1 MFSASRPAADAVFIG
16 GPPVPVVSR
25 ALFEAEDRA
34 TEESIA
40 KAHQPQAD
48 LKFCELQQKR
58 TDGAAGAVSRASVAR
73 TVAMVST
80 DLCANRHP
88 ASTGGDPG
96 QTVAC
101 NQGRTRRRRNKMS
114 RKVLLATAALIGVA
128 FSGMSLADG
137 LPPLAKKER
146 YKVGFSQME
155 SNNPWRIAETKSFH
169 DTAAECGWDLIATDA
184 AGSAAKQVADVDSMI
199 AQGIDVLF
207 LPPREEKPLIPA
219 VKKAKA
225 AGIPT
230 FLVDRS
236 VDPNAAKPGEDFV
249 AFLGS
254 DFIDQGKRVADWTI
268 ENFKGDKGVIVELEG
283 TTGSSPA
290 NDRKK
295 GFDDQIVTDPR
306 FTIVASQSGD
316 FARDLGRQVME
327 TLLQAHPDV
336 NIVYAHNDEMAIG
349 AIQALELAGR
359 KPGEDVLVVSIDGT
373 RDALQAIIDG
383 KMGVT
388 VESSPFFGPL
398 ACATMK
404 RYADGE
410 QIEPWVQVKDR
421 IFTKENAAENLA
433 GAY

>member
-1 MFSASRPAADAVFIG
+1 MKRRTLLGTAAAIG
-16 GPPVPVVSR
+16 FG
-25 ALFEAEDRA
+25 L
-34 TEESIA
+34 
-40 KAHQPQAD
+40 
-48 LKFCELQQKR
+48 
-58 TDGAAGAVSRASVAR
+58 ASVA
-73 TVAMVST
+73 TVAM
-80 DLCANRHP
+80 
-88 ASTGGDPG
+88 ASD
-96 QTVAC
+96 
-101 NQGRTRRRRNKMS
+101 
-114 RKVLLATAALIGVA
+114 
-128 FSGMSLADG
+128 
-137 LPPLAKKER
+137 LPPLEKKDR

-169 DTAAECGWDLIATDA
+169 DTAEKCNWDLIATDA

-219 VKKAKA
+219 VMKAKA

-236 VDPNAAKPGEDFV
+236 VDPNVARPGEHFV

-254 DFIDQGKRVADWTI
+254 DFIDQGRRVAEWTLA
-268 ENFKGDKGVIVELEG
+268 NFKGDKGIIVELEG

-295 GFDDQIVTDPR
+295 GFDDVMAKHDNM
-306 FTIVASQSGD
+306 TIVASQSGD

-359 KPGEDVLVVSIDGT
+359 KPGDDVLVVSIDGT

-398 ACATMK
+398 ACEVMT
-404 RYADGE
+404 RYANGE
-410 QIEPWVQVKDR
+410 EIEHWVQVKDR
-421 IFTKENAAENLA
+421 IFTAENAADHVDE
-433 GAY
+433 AY

>member
-1 MFSASRPAADAVFIG
+1 MKR
-16 GPPVPVVSR
+16 R
-25 ALFEAEDRA
+25 TLFPGVTA
-34 TEESIA
+34 IA
-40 KAHQPQAD
+40 MG
-48 LKFCELQQKR
+48 L
-58 TDGAAGAVSRASVAR
+58 S
-73 TVAMVST
+73 
-80 DLCANRHP
+80 
-88 ASTGGDPG
+88 
-96 QTVAC
+96 
-101 NQGRTRRRRNKMS
+101 
-114 RKVLLATAALIGVA
+114 ATAFAQ
-128 FSGMSLADG
+128 D
-137 LPPLAKKER
+137 LPPLAQKER
-146 YKVGFSQME
+146 YKVGFAQME

-169 DTAAECGWDLIATDA
+169 DTAESCGWDLIATDA

-225 AGIPT
+225 AGVPT

-236 VDPNAAKPGEDFV
+236 VDPAAAVAGVDFV

-254 DFIDQGKRVADWTI
+254 DFIDQGRRAAEWTI
-268 ENFKGDKGVIVELEG
+268 ANFKGDKGVVVELEG
-283 TTGSSPA
+283 TTGASPA

-295 GFDDQIVTDPR
+295 GFDDALAADPR
-306 FTIVASQSGD
+306 FEIVASQTGD
-316 FARDLGRQVME
+316 FARDMGRQVME

-336 NIVYAHNDEMAIG
+336 NVVYAHNDEMAIG

-398 ACATMK
+398 ACEVMK
-404 RYADGE
+404 LYAAGE
-410 QIEPWVQVKDR
+410 TIEPWVQVKDR
-421 IFTKENAAENLA
+421 IFTKENAADHIAE
-433 GAY
+433 AY

>member
-1 MFSASRPAADAVFIG
+1 MLG
-16 GPPVPVVSR
+16 
-25 ALFEAEDRA
+25 
-34 TEESIA
+34 
-40 KAHQPQAD
+40 
-48 LKFCELQQKR
+48 
-58 TDGAAGAVSRASVAR
+58 
-73 TVAMVST
+73 
-80 DLCANRHP
+80 
-88 ASTGGDPG
+88 
-96 QTVAC
+96 
-101 NQGRTRRRRNKMS
+101 
-114 RKVLLATAALIGVA
+114 TAAAIGFAAVT
-128 FSGMSLADG
+128 LASAASAQG
-137 LPPLAKKER
+137 LPPLEKKDT
-146 YKVGFSQME
+146 YKVGFAQME
-155 SNNPWRIAETKSFH
+155 SNNPWRIAETKSFQ
-169 DTAAECGWDLIATDA
+169 DIAAECGWDLITTDA

-219 VKKAKA
+219 VMKAQA

-236 VDPNAAKPGEDFV
+236 VDPAVAKAGVNYV

-254 DFIDQGKRVADWTI
+254 DFVDQGRRVAEWTI
-268 ENFKGDKGVIVELEG
+268 ENFKGDKGIIVELEG

-295 GFDDQIVTDPR
+295 GFDDAIAADPR
-306 FTIVASQSGD
+306 FEIVASQTGD
-316 FARDLGRQVME
+316 FSRDMGRQVME

-336 NIVYAHNDEMAIG
+336 NIVYAHNDEMAVG

-398 ACATMK
+398 SCEVMK
-404 RYADGE
+404 RYAAGE
-410 QIEPWVQVKDR
+410 TIEPWVQVKDR
-421 IFTKENAAENLA
+421 IFTIENAAESID

>member
-1 MFSASRPAADAVFIG
+1 MM
-16 GPPVPVVSR
+16 
-25 ALFEAEDRA
+25 
-34 TEESIA
+34 
-40 KAHQPQAD
+40 
-48 LKFCELQQKR
+48 KR
-58 TDGAAGAVSRASVAR
+58 T
-73 TVAMVST
+73 
-80 DLCANRHP
+80 L
-88 ASTGGDPG
+88 
-96 QTVAC
+96 
-101 NQGRTRRRRNKMS
+101 
-114 RKVLLATAALIGVA
+114 LLATAIA
-128 FSGMSLADG
+128 FGAVTSIASAAG
-137 LPPLAKKER
+137 LPPLEQKDR
-146 YKVGFSQME
+146 YKVGFAQME

-169 DTAAECGWDLIATDA
+169 DTAESCGWDLIATDA

-254 DFIDQGKRVADWTI
+254 DFIDQGKRVAEWTI
-268 ENFKGDKGVIVELEG
+268 ENFKGDKGIIVQLEG

-290 NDRKK
+290 NDRKS
-295 GFDDQIVTDPR
+295 GFDDRIVQDER
-306 FTIVASQSGD
+306 FEIVASQSGD

-398 ACATMK
+398 ACETMK
-404 RYADGE
+404 RYAAGE
-410 QIEPWVQVKDR
+410 TIEPWVQVKDR
-421 IFTKENAAENLA
+421 IFTADNAAKHIDE
-433 GAY
+433 AY

>member
-1 MFSASRPAADAVFIG
+1 MKRRFI
-16 GPPVPVVSR
+16 VTT
-25 ALFEAEDRA
+25 AL
-34 TEESIA
+34 
-40 KAHQPQAD
+40 
-48 LKFCELQQKR
+48 
-58 TDGAAGAVSRASVAR
+58 AGA
-73 TVAMVST
+73 
-80 DLCANRHP
+80 
-88 ASTGGDPG
+88 
-96 QTVAC
+96 
-101 NQGRTRRRRNKMS
+101 
-114 RKVLLATAALIGVA
+114 LAFGAGIAGAET
-128 FSGMSLADG
+128 
-137 LPPLAKKER
+137 PPLAQKER

-169 DTAAECGWDLIATDA
+169 DTAESCNWDLIATDA

-207 LPPREEKPLIPA
+207 LPPREEKPLLPA
-219 VKKAKA
+219 VMKAKA
-225 AGIPT
+225 AGIPV

-236 VDPNAAKPGEDFV
+236 VDPNVAKAGEHFV

-254 DFIDQGKRVADWTI
+254 DFIDQGKRAAEWLI
-268 ENFKGDKGVIVELEG
+268 ENFDGDKGVIVELEG

-295 GFDDQIVTDPR
+295 GFDDRIAEDDR
-306 FTIVASQSGD
+306 FEIVASQTGD

-336 NIVYAHNDEMAIG
+336 NVVYAHNDEMAIG

-359 KPGEDVLVVSIDGT
+359 KPGEDVTIVSIDGT

-398 ACATMK
+398 ACEVMNK
-404 RYADGE
+404 YAAGE
-410 QIEPWVQVKDR
+410 EIPGWVQVEDR
-421 IFTKENAAENLA
+421 IFTQENAADHIDE
-433 GAY
+433 AY

>member
-1 MFSASRPAADAVFIG
+1 MKRRIALGTALSALVAV
-16 GPPVPVVSR
+16 
-25 ALFEAEDRA
+25 
-34 TEESIA
+34 
-40 KAHQPQAD
+40 
-48 LKFCELQQKR
+48 
-58 TDGAAGAVSRASVAR
+58 AAGIAGAE
-73 TVAMVST
+73 T
-80 DLCANRHP
+80 
-88 ASTGGDPG
+88 
-96 QTVAC
+96 
-101 NQGRTRRRRNKMS
+101 
-114 RKVLLATAALIGVA
+114 
-128 FSGMSLADG
+128 
-137 LPPLAKKER
+137 PPLAQKER
-146 YKVGFSQME
+146 YKVGFAQME

-169 DTAAECGWDLIATDA
+169 DTAESCNWDLIATDA

-219 VKKAKA
+219 VMKARA

-236 VDPNAAKPGEDFV
+236 VDPNVAKAGEHFV

-254 DFIDQGKRVADWTI
+254 DFIDQGKRAAEWLI
-268 ENFKGDKGVIVELEG
+268 ENFDGEKGVIVELEG

-295 GFDDQIVTDPR
+295 GFDDRIAEDGR
-306 FTIVASQSGD
+306 FEIVASQTGD

-359 KPGEDVLVVSIDGT
+359 KPGEEVMIVSIDGT

-388 VESSPFFGPL
+388 LESSPFFGPL
-398 ACATMK
+398 ACEVMQ
-404 RYADGE
+404 RYAAGE
-410 QIEPWVQVKDR
+410 TIEPWVQVQDR
-421 IFTKENAAENLA
+421 IFTVDNGADNIAE
-433 GAY
+433 AY

>member
-1 MFSASRPAADAVFIG
+1 M
-16 GPPVPVVSR
+16 
-25 ALFEAEDRA
+25 
-34 TEESIA
+34 
-40 KAHQPQAD
+40 
-48 LKFCELQQKR
+48 KR
-58 TDGAAGAVSRASVAR
+58 T
-73 TVAMVST
+73 
-80 DLCANRHP
+80 L
-88 ASTGGDPG
+88 
-96 QTVAC
+96 
-101 NQGRTRRRRNKMS
+101 
-114 RKVLLATAALIGVA
+114 LLATAIALGA
-128 FSGMSLADG
+128 MTSMAAAAG
-137 LPPLAKKER
+137 LPPLEEKER

-169 DTAAECGWDLIATDA
+169 DTAESCGWDLIATDA

-207 LPPREEKPLIPA
+207 LPPREKKPLIPA

-236 VDPNAAKPGEDFV
+236 VDPNAAKAGEDYV
-249 AFLGS
+249 SFLGS
-254 DFIDQGKRVADWTI
+254 DFIDQGKRVAEWTI

-295 GFDDQIVTDPR
+295 GFDDRILQDER
-306 FTIVASQSGD
+306 FEIVASQTGD

-404 RYADGE
+404 RYAAGE
-410 QIEPWVQVKDR
+410 TIEPWVQVEDR
-421 IFTKENAAENLA
+421 IFTPENAADHIDE
-433 GAY
+433 AY